1 MKRSGT
7 SSGEGGSERR
17 RPAESMTRP
26 SQPPHHH
33 FARDRRVY
41 DQGVHRVGTIY
52 DEVEVVAPPVRL
64 HQCEGFSVRSWR
76 IYLVALDTFQHMWTS
91 EEMYDE
97 SSLPRAHD
105 AVRVRDAQRARHV
118 RGEPGRFVSV
128 CFEIH
133 NRHDQGV
140 DFVGTANDNI
150 KVVSPPM
157 GRYSVRIGGS
167 ARFPQYLPAF
177 LVAFETINVPAMNV
191 AIRAVLSLCAETH
204 DGPRD
209 GLVHGHVRRC
219 AAHSFHL
226 RGLRSAPRHPSLS
239 FVFSWII

>member
-1 MKRSGT
+1 
-7 SSGEGGSERR
+7 
-17 RPAESMTRP
+17 MTKEFTALAP
-26 SQPPHHH
+26 STVKS
-33 FARDRRVY
+33 RWW
-41 DQGVHRVGTIY
+41 
-52 DEVEVVAPPVRL
+52 L

-76 IYLVALDTFQHMWTS
+76 IYLVALDTFQQMWTS

-105 AVRVRDAQRARHV
+105 AVRVRDGQTHNGHGQGIDCVGTESGLPRAHDAFRIRDAQRARHV
-118 RGEPGRFVSV
+118 RGEPGRLVSV

-191 AIRAVLSLCAETH
+191 AIRAVLSLRAETH

-209 GLVHGHVRRC
+209 GLVHGRVRRC

-226 RGLRSAPRHPSLS
+226 RRLRSALRHPSLS
-239 FVFSWII
+239 FVFFHGLSEEEPH